1 MRRKRQTKTAG
12 AVGAVAVAVA
22 VAVAQEGYIALFGP
36 KQIPTDRVGSSTPS
50 PITGDHS

>member
-12 AVGAVAVAVA
+12 AVGAVGAVA